1 MNLELTGCHPN
12 AGPGQGCPEG
22 GCDYVALYDGSDESA
37 PLLGK
42 FSGQPSTL
50 PVVVSSGQ
58 DLHIRFIT
66 DTSNCGIAAA
76 GRVSCDSSCIGTFNS
91 EGILFFDSE
100 ISTRIT

>member
-66 DTSNCGIAAA
+66 DSSNCGIAVAGQVGDPGWFADWDFVEHGQDICHPDAA
-76 GRVSCDSSCIGTFNS
+76 
-91 EGILFFDSE
+91 
-100 ISTRIT
+100 